1 MMGTA
6 KYRMFALAVLTTVAT
21 DAVARDGKEGEAL
34 SRRLC
39 AHCHMLPGQG
49 EKQKAGDV
57 PSFAAVAARPGQSY
71 ETIVRW
77 LQSRPTMMPDHHLS
91 QDESFALAAY
101 ILSLAPR

>member
-1 MMGTA
+1 MMVAA
-6 KYRMFALAVLTTVAT
+6 KQGLCALAVLAT
-21 DAVARDGKEGEAL
+21 LATNALARDAKEGEAL
-34 SRRLC
+34 ARRLC

-57 PSFAAVAARPGQSY
+57 PSFAAVAARPDQSY
-71 ETIVRW
+71 ESIVRW

>member
-1 MMGTA
+1 MMMA
-6 KYRMFALAVLTTVAT
+6 SKHMMLAVAVLAASLT
-21 DAVARDGKEGEAL
+21 DAAARDATEGEAL
-34 SRRLC
+34 ARRLC

-49 EKQKAGDV
+49 EKQKPGDI
-57 PSFAAVAARPGQSY
+57 PSFASVAARPGQSY

-91 QDESFALAAY
+91 QDESFELAAY